1 MSDTQGA
8 ASTSQG
14 NSQYL
19 RKIGLIVYAPAK
31 TTTRSVGVGE
41 ATSSATSTQNTAD
54 NGLDLSALHIKFHVE
69 GMSFDRPKTAI
80 IRVYN
85 LKDDTQNKIK
95 KEFQA
100 VTLQAGYENGAYGII
115 FTGTIKRIKTG
126 RESAVDTFLEIQAA
140 DGDIAFNFAFVNK
153 TIAAGSSQQQKA
165 QVVAD
170 SMTATGAITSSD
182 LTALQATGGVIPA
195 ARGNVMFGIG
205 VAQLNDVASTTNTS
219 WFIENG
225 VLKFVSNTGYLS
237 GQAVVLNSQTGMV
250 GIPEATNEGIEVAA
264 LLNPNIKIGTRVQ
277 INNAAINQANG
288 NAQAGNNAVNATQI
302 NSYFGYPGYTDISY
316 IANVSN
322 DGFYRVLVVSHSGD
336 SRGNEWYTKM
346 TCLALDASAAP
357 GSSVLAYGG

>member
-1 MSDTQGA
+1 MSDIQGA
-8 ASTSQG
+8 TTTQSSG
-14 NSQYL
+14 SQYI
-19 RKIGLIVYAPAK
+19 RKIGLVVYAPMK

-41 ATSSATSTQNTAD
+41 ATASATSAQNSVN
-54 NGLDLSALHIKFHVE
+54 NGLDLSQLRIKFHVE
-69 GMSFDRPKTAI
+69 GMSFDRPKTAV

-85 LKDDTQNKIK
+85 LKTDTQNQIK
-95 KEFQA
+95 KEYQA
-100 VTLQAGYENGAYGII
+100 VRLQAGYENGAYGII
-115 FTGTIKRIKTG
+115 FSGTIKRIKTG

-140 DGDIAFNFAFVNK
+140 DGDIAFNLAFVQK
-153 TIAAGSSQQQKA
+153 TLAAGSSQQQKA

-170 SMTATGAITSSD
+170 SMMTTGAVTGTD
-182 LTALQATGGVIPA
+182 LSALSATGGVIPA
-195 ARGNVMFGIG
+195 ARGNVMFGLG
-205 VAQLNDVASTTNTS
+205 VASLNDVASTTNTS
-219 WFIENG
+219 WFIEDG

-277 INNAAINQANG
+277 INNAAINQASG

-302 NSYFGYPGYTDISY
+302 NSYFGFPGYTNILY
-316 IANVSN
+316 IADVSN

-346 TCLALDASAAP
+346 TCLALDASAVP